1 MSNLRIENLS
11 TEVIEAAGGLLWR
24 EYNKRHEIAIVH
36 RQRYDDWTLP
46 KGKRDPGER
55 WQQTALREIEE
66 ETGCKADLVS
76 FAGST
81 AYTVK
86 GVAKIVLFWNMQLS
100 EGCEFIPNEEVD
112 QLLWLSPEEAIKKLS
127 YKTEQELLMRNFAS
141 G

>member
-1 MSNLRIENLS
+1 M
-11 TEVIEAAGGLLWR
+11 IEAAGGLLWR
-24 EYNKRHEIAIVH
+24 TPSQVQEIAIVH

-55 WQQTALREIEE
+55 WQQTALREIKE
-66 ETGCKADLVS
+66 ETGCKANLVS

-112 QLLWLSPEEAIKKLS
+112 QLLWLPPDKAIKKLS
-127 YKTEQELLMRNFAS
+127 YKTEQELLDRNKP
-141 G
+141 